1 MSLLK
6 KLTDYAKSPE
16 AKQQAQELADKAKK
30 FANDPKRKEEFESV
44 KRKVSEKLGKDEP
57 APPAK
62 PDGAAAPADAAP
74 ADAAPA
80 DAAPAETAPAE
91 AAPADGEPPKPAA

>member
-6 KLTDYAKSPE
+6 KITDYANSPE
-16 AKQQAQELADKAKK
+16 AKAKAQELADKAKQ

-57 APPAK
+57 ATTPTTDAPAA
-62 PDGAAAPADAAP
+62 PAPEAAAPG
-74 ADAAPA
+74 
-80 DAAPAETAPAE
+80 ETE
-91 AAPADGEPPKPAA
+91 PAA

>member
-16 AKQQAQELADKAKK
+16 AKAQAQDLADKAKK

-57 APPAK
+57 AAK
-62 PDGAAAPADAAP
+62 PATTPADA
-74 ADAAPA
+74 
-80 DAAPAETAPAE
+80 
-91 AAPADGEPPKPAA
+91 PPPPPPAA